1 MGRWVCLVSAALS
14 LAGGCATEGCPD
26 ARVRLLD
33 VVVRLHGPPGGA
45 REIAIEGASVCGP
58 CGCATTDARGRASI
72 DAVDAEDTLLT
83 LARAAFA
90 EGVVTIDADRRG
102 AVSLPLVP
110 EVELARVA
118 ASAGLALD
126 PELGHVVLD
135 VVGSSTSTP
144 ANLAAG
150 PPRDTGPV
158 RVYTDEGGLADPR
171 RAYLEQGGR
180 VWFFDVAPGS
190 YVVDTDRACELELGG
205 DQGGRAVVDVVAGAV
220 SFVRRT
226 CSEGP

>member
-26 ARVRLLD
+26 ARVRRLD

-58 CGCATTDARGRASI
+58 CGCATSDARGRASI
-72 DAVDAEDTLLT
+72 DAVDDQDTLLT
-83 LARAAFA
+83 ISRAAFA
-90 EGVVTIDADRRG
+90 EGVVTIDSDRRG

-135 VVGSSTSTP
+135 VIGSSTSTP
-144 ANLAAG
+144 VNLTGG
-150 PPRDTGPV
+150 PPRDTEPV
-158 RVYTDEGGLADPR
+158 RVYTDGGGLADPR
-171 RAYLEQGGR
+171 RASLEQDGR

-190 YVVDTDRACELELGG
+190 YVVDTDRACAVELGG
-205 DQGGRAVVDVVAGAV
+205 DQSGRAVVDVVAGAV
-220 SFVRRT
+220 SFVRRACT
-226 CSEGP
+226 EGP

>member
-26 ARVRLLD
+26 ARVRRLD
-33 VVVRLHGPPGGA
+33 VVVLLHGPPGGV

-58 CGCATTDARGRASI
+58 CGCATSDARGRASI
-72 DAVDAEDTLLT
+72 DAVDAEDTPLT
-83 LARAAFA
+83 LSRAAFA
-90 EGVVTIDADRRG
+90 EGVVTIDSDRRG

-135 VVGSSTSTP
+135 VIGSSTSTP
-144 ANLAAG
+144 VSLTGG
-150 PPRDTGPV
+150 PPRDTEPV
-158 RVYTDEGGLADPR
+158 RVYTDGGGLADPR
-171 RAYLEQGGR
+171 RASLEQDGR

-190 YVVDTDRACELELGG
+190 YVVDTDRACAVELGG
-205 DQGGRAVVDVVAGAV
+205 DQSGRAVVDVVAGAV
-220 SFVRRT
+220 SFVRRACT
-226 CSEGP
+226 EGP